1 MVRFQTLS
9 VKLLQANGY
18 PDMLMSDIKV
28 TSEIQEVISSGQIL
42 NVLIVDDSKTMRS
55 AIRETLELG
64 NVQVTEASNGKDAL
78 ELIYNNVPDLVL
90 LDVVMPDMDGI
101 SVLKTLRKSYSKLQL
116 PVVLVTSLGASS
128 EIIQAL
134 DFGANDYITKPVDFD
149 VLWARVSNQLM
160 QKQTAEYLRL
170 AQNNLE
176 KQVKQRTAELNSS
189 NQQLKKEIEVR
200 LLAEGRLQKQ
210 ASYDELTGLPNRS
223 LAKDRLYQTILKSK
237 RHHLQPCLAFLDLDN
252 FKYIND
258 TFGHAA
264 GDELLREA
272 SRRLTDCAR
281 GSDTVA
287 RLGGDEFLLILEDDR
302 TGKEQQRE
310 IGIRH
315 IGERIIASF
324 SKPFVIEGHKLN
336 VTASLGF
343 AIYPQDGDDSNKLM
357 RHADVAMYRSK
368 NEGKNTFCFY
378 SPEMSAKAIMRMNV
392 ESELRQAIEN
402 REFTLHYQPI
412 VDSKT
417 GSIAKAEALLRWD
430 CKKLGMITPDYFIP
444 IAEETGLIISIGEWV
459 IETAC
464 KQMKQWRDDGW
475 KNVCITINVSAR
487 QFQSNSL
494 LVKTIKRSLQKNDLS
509 SNAIQL
515 ELTEGVLMK
524 ETDESIE
531 TMAQLGKMGIKL
543 LIDDFGT
550 GYASLSYLQRYNFDS
565 IKIDRSYISNVL
577 ISKQD
582 KKLVKAVIAMAK
594 SLGMSVVSEGVESK
608 GQLDFLIKEN
618 CEFIQGYY
626 FSKPVPSDEFYALL
640 KKMNELK
647 NSIKSLKIVSGAH

>member
-1 MVRFQTLS
+1 MT
-9 VKLLQANGY
+9 
-18 PDMLMSDIKV
+18 DIKV
-28 TSEIQEVISSGQIL
+28 ATEIQEVISSGRIL
-42 NVLIVDDSKTMRS
+42 NVLIVDDSKVIRS
-55 AIRETLELG
+55 AIREILELG
-64 NVQVTEASNGKDAL
+64 NIQVTEASNGKDAL
-78 ELIYNNVPDLVL
+78 ELVYNNVPDLVL
-90 LDVVMPDMDGI
+90 LDVVMPGMDGI

-116 PVVLVTSLGASS
+116 PVILVTSLGSSS
-128 EIIQAL
+128 EIVQAL
-134 DFGANDYITKPVDFD
+134 DFGANDYVTKPVDFD

-176 KQVKQRTAELNSS
+176 KQIKQRTAELNTS

-200 LLAEGRLQKQ
+200 LLAEGQLQKQ

-272 SRRLTDCAR
+272 SRRLTECAR
-281 GSDTVA
+281 ESDTVA

-302 TGKEQQRE
+302 TDREQQRE
-310 IGIRH
+310 TGIRH
-315 IGERIIASF
+315 IGERIIESF
-324 SKPFVIEGHKLN
+324 SKPFVIEGHELN

-343 AIYPQDGDDSNKLM
+343 AIYPKDGDDSNKLM

-378 SPEMSAKAIMRMNV
+378 SPEMSANAIMRMNV

-402 REFTLHYQPI
+402 KEFTLHYQPI

-417 GSIAKAEALLRWD
+417 GHIVKAEALLRWD
-430 CKKLGMITPDYFIP
+430 CEKLGMITPDYFIP
-444 IAEETGLIISIGEWV
+444 VAEETGLIVPIGEWV
-459 IETAC
+459 IRTAC
-464 KQMKQWRDDGW
+464 KQVKQWRDKGW
-475 KNVCITINVSAR
+475 NNICITVNVSAR
-487 QFQSNSL
+487 QFQSNSS
-494 LVKTIKRSLQKNDLS
+494 LVETIKLSLQQNDLPS
-509 SNAIQL
+509 DAIQL

-524 ETDESIE
+524 ETDSSIE
-531 TMAQLGKMGIKL
+531 TMAQIEKMGIKL

-565 IKIDRSYISNVL
+565 IKIDRSYISNIL
-577 ISKQD
+577 ISEQD
-582 KKLVKAVIAMAK
+582 EKLVKAVIAMAK

-608 GQLDFLIKEN
+608 GQLDFLVKED

-626 FSKPVPSDEFYALL
+626 FSKPVPSAEFYKLL
-640 KKMNELK
+640 IKMNKLQ
-647 NSIKSLKIVSGAH
+647 NSVKSLKIVSGVN

>member
-1 MVRFQTLS
+1 
-9 VKLLQANGY
+9 
-18 PDMLMSDIKV
+18 MLMTDIKV
-28 TSEIQEVISSGQIL
+28 ASEIQEVISSGRIL
-42 NVLIVDDSKTMRS
+42 NVLIVDDSKVIRS
-55 AIRETLELG
+55 AIREILELG
-64 NVQVTEASNGKDAL
+64 NIQVTEASNGKDAL
-78 ELIYNNVPDLVL
+78 ELVYNNVPDLVL
-90 LDVVMPDMDGI
+90 LDVVMPGMDGI

-116 PVVLVTSLGASS
+116 PVVLVTSLGSSS
-128 EIIQAL
+128 EIVQAL
-134 DFGANDYITKPVDFD
+134 DFGASDYVTKPVDFD

-176 KQVKQRTAELNSS
+176 KQIKQRTAELNTS

-200 LLAEGRLQKQ
+200 LLAEGQLQKQ

-237 RHHLQPCLAFLDLDN
+237 RHQLQPCLAFLDLDN

-272 SRRLTDCAR
+272 SRRLTECAR
-281 GSDTVA
+281 ESDTVA

-302 TGKEQQRE
+302 ADKTQQRE
-310 IGIRH
+310 TGIRH
-315 IGERIIASF
+315 IGERIIESF
-324 SKPFVIEGHKLN
+324 SKPFVIEGHELN

-343 AIYPQDGDDSNKLM
+343 AIYPKDGDDSNKLM

-378 SPEMSAKAIMRMNV
+378 SPEMSANAIMRMNV
-392 ESELRQAIEN
+392 ESELRQAIDSK
-402 REFTLHYQPI
+402 EFTLHYQPI

-417 GSIAKAEALLRWD
+417 GHIVKAEALLRWD

-444 IAEETGLIISIGEWV
+444 IAEETGLIIPVGEWV

-464 KQMKQWRDDGW
+464 KQVKQWRNDGW
-475 KNVCITINVSAR
+475 DDICVTVNVSAR
-487 QFQSNSL
+487 QFQCNSS
-494 LVKTIKRSLQKNDLS
+494 LVKTIKRSLQENDLAS
-509 SNAIQL
+509 DAIQL

-524 ETDESIE
+524 ETDSSIE
-531 TMAQLGKMGIKL
+531 TMAQIENMGIKL

-582 KKLVKAVIAMAK
+582 EKLVKAVIAMAK
-594 SLGMSVVSEGVESK
+594 SLGVSVVSEGVESK
-608 GQLDFLIKEN
+608 GQLEFLVKQE

-626 FSKPVPSDEFYALL
+626 FSKPVPSDKFHHLL
-640 KKMNELK
+640 IKMNKLE
-647 NSIKSLKIVSGAH
+647 NCVNSLKIVSGVN

>member
-1 MVRFQTLS
+1 
-9 VKLLQANGY
+9 
-18 PDMLMSDIKV
+18 MLMTDIKV
-28 TSEIQEVISSGQIL
+28 ASEIQEVISSGKNL
-42 NVLIVDDSKTMRS
+42 NVLIVDDSKVIRS
-55 AIRETLELG
+55 AIREILELG
-64 NVQVTEASNGKDAL
+64 NIHVTEASNGKDAL
-78 ELIYNNVPDLVL
+78 ELVYNNVPDLVL
-90 LDVVMPDMDGI
+90 LDVVMPGMDGI
-101 SVLKTLRKSYSKLQL
+101 SVLKTLRKSYTKMQL
-116 PVVLVTSLGASS
+116 PVILVTSLGSSS
-128 EIIQAL
+128 EIVQAL
-134 DFGANDYITKPVDFD
+134 DFGASDYVTKPIDFD

-176 KQVKQRTAELNSS
+176 KQIKQRTAELNNS

-200 LLAEGRLQKQ
+200 LLAEGQLQKQ
-210 ASYDELTGLPNRS
+210 ANYDELTGLPNRS
-223 LAKDRLYQTILKSK
+223 LATDRLYQTLLKSK
-237 RHHLQPCLAFLDLDN
+237 RHNLQPCLAFLDLDN

-272 SRRLTDCAR
+272 SRRLTECAR
-281 GSDTVA
+281 ESDTVA

-302 TGKEQQRE
+302 TDKNQQRE
-310 IGIRH
+310 TGIRH
-315 IGERIIASF
+315 IGERIIESF
-324 SKPFVIEGHKLN
+324 SKPFVIEGHELS

-343 AIYPQDGDDSNKLM
+343 AIYPKDGDDSNTLM

-392 ESELRQAIEN
+392 ERELRQAIEN

-417 GSIAKAEALLRWD
+417 GRIVKAEALLRWD
-430 CKKLGMITPDYFIP
+430 CDNLGMITPDYFIP
-444 IAEETGLIISIGEWV
+444 IAEETGLIIPIGEWV
-459 IETAC
+459 IEAAC
-464 KQMKQWRDDGW
+464 KQVKQWRDTGW
-475 KNVCITINVSAR
+475 PDISITINVSAR
-487 QFQSNSL
+487 QFQANSL
-494 LVKTIKRSLQKNDLS
+494 LVETIRRSLKENDLPS
-509 SNAIQL
+509 DAIQL

-524 ETDESIE
+524 ETESSQE
-531 TMAQLGKMGIKL
+531 SMAQIEEMGIKL

-565 IKIDRSYISNVL
+565 IKIDRSYINNIL
-577 ISKQD
+577 ISRQD
-582 KKLVKAVIAMAK
+582 EKLVRAVIAMAK

-618 CEFIQGYY
+618 CEYIQGYY
-626 FSKPVPSDEFYALL
+626 FSKPVAPDEFFNLL
-640 KKMNELK
+640 KKMNKAAEH
-647 NSIKSLKIVSGAH
+647 SVKSLKIVSGVS

>member
-1 MVRFQTLS
+1 MT
-9 VKLLQANGY
+9 
-18 PDMLMSDIKV
+18 DIKV
-28 TSEIQEVISSGQIL
+28 ATEIQEVISSGRSL
-42 NVLIVDDSKTMRS
+42 NVLIVDDSKVIRS
-55 AIRETLELG
+55 AIREILELG
-64 NVQVTEASNGKDAL
+64 NIQVTEASNGKDAL
-78 ELIYNNVPDLVL
+78 ELVYNNVPDLVL
-90 LDVVMPDMDGI
+90 LDVVMPGMDGI

-116 PVVLVTSLGASS
+116 PVILVTSLGSSS
-128 EIIQAL
+128 EIVQAL
-134 DFGANDYITKPVDFD
+134 DFGANDYVTKPVDFD

-176 KQVKQRTAELNSS
+176 KQIKQRTAELNTS

-200 LLAEGRLQKQ
+200 LLAEGQLQKQ

-272 SRRLTDCAR
+272 SRRLTECAR
-281 GSDTVA
+281 ESDTVA

-302 TGKEQQRE
+302 TDREQQRE
-310 IGIRH
+310 TGIRH
-315 IGERIIASF
+315 IGERIIESF
-324 SKPFVIEGHKLN
+324 LKPFVIEGRELN

-343 AIYPQDGDDSNKLM
+343 AIYPKDGDDSNKLM

-378 SPEMSAKAIMRMNV
+378 SPEMSANAIMRMNV

-402 REFTLHYQPI
+402 KEFTLHYQPI
-412 VDSKT
+412 VDSRT
-417 GSIAKAEALLRWD
+417 GHIVKAEALLRWD
-430 CKKLGMITPDYFIP
+430 CEKLGMITPDYFIP
-444 IAEETGLIISIGEWV
+444 IAEETGLIVPIGEWV
-459 IETAC
+459 IKTAC
-464 KQMKQWRDDGW
+464 KQVKQWRDKGW
-475 KNVCITINVSAR
+475 NNICVTVNVSAR
-487 QFQSNSL
+487 QFQSNLSL
-494 LVKTIKRSLQKNDLS
+494 VETIKRSLHKNDLPS
-509 SNAIQL
+509 DAIQL

-524 ETDESIE
+524 ETDSSIE
-531 TMAQLGKMGIKL
+531 TMAQIEKMGIKL

-550 GYASLSYLQRYNFDS
+550 GYASLSYLQRYNFVS
-565 IKIDRSYISNVL
+565 IKIDRSYISNIL
-577 ISKQD
+577 ISEQD
-582 KKLVKAVIAMAK
+582 EKLVKAVIAMAK

-608 GQLDFLIKEN
+608 GQLDFLIKED

-626 FSKPVPSDEFYALL
+626 FSKPVPSAEFFKLL
-640 KKMNELK
+640 IKMNNLK
-647 NSIKSLKIVSGAH
+647 NSVKSLKIVSGVN

>member
-1 MVRFQTLS
+1 MPMT
-9 VKLLQANGY
+9 
-18 PDMLMSDIKV
+18 DINV
-28 TSEIQEVISSGQIL
+28 ASEIQEVISSGRVL
-42 NVLIVDDSKTMRS
+42 NVLIVDDSKVIRS
-55 AIRETLELG
+55 AIREILELG
-64 NVQVTEASNGKDAL
+64 NIQVTEASNGKDAL
-78 ELIYNNVPDLVL
+78 ELVYNNAPDLVL
-90 LDVVMPDMDGI
+90 LDVVMPGMDGI
-101 SVLKTLRKSYSKLQL
+101 SVLKTLRKSYSKSQL
-116 PVVLVTSLGASS
+116 PIILVTSLGSSS
-128 EIIQAL
+128 EIVQAL

-176 KQVKQRTAELNSS
+176 KQIKQRTAELNSS

-200 LLAEGRLQKQ
+200 LLAEGQLQQQ

-223 LAKDRLYQTILKSK
+223 LAKDRLYQTLLKSK
-237 RHHLQPCLAFLDLDN
+237 RHKLQPCLAFLDLDN

-272 SRRLTDCAR
+272 SRRLTECAR
-281 GSDTVA
+281 ESDTVA

-302 TGKEQQRE
+302 SDKQQSRETGL
-310 IGIRH
+310 RH
-315 IGERIIASF
+315 IGERIIESF
-324 SKPFVIEGHKLN
+324 SKPFIIEGHELS

-343 AIYPQDGDDSNKLM
+343 AIYPKDGDDSNKLM

-378 SPEMSAKAIMRMNV
+378 SPEMSAKARMRMDV
-392 ESELRQAIEN
+392 ELELRQAIEN
-402 REFTLHYQPI
+402 KEFTLHYQPI
-412 VDSKT
+412 VDPRSRR
-417 GSIAKAEALLRWD
+417 IVKAEALLRWD
-430 CKKLGMITPDYFIP
+430 CEKLGMITPDYFIP
-444 IAEETGLIISIGEWV
+444 IAEETGLIVAIGEWV

-464 KQMKQWRDDGW
+464 KQVKQWRDCGW
-475 KNVCITINVSAR
+475 NDMCITVNVSAR
-487 QFQSNSL
+487 QFQSKSSL
-494 LVKTIKRSLQKNDLS
+494 VDTIKRSLKENDLS
-509 SNAIQL
+509 SDAIQL

-524 ETDESIE
+524 ETDSSVES
-531 TMAQLGKMGIKL
+531 MAQIEEMGIKL
-543 LIDDFGT
+543 LLDDFGT

-565 IKIDRSYISNVL
+565 IKIDRSYISNIL

-582 KKLVKAVIAMAK
+582 EKLVKAVIAMAK

-618 CEFIQGYY
+618 CDFIQGYY
-626 FSKPVPSDEFYALL
+626 FSKPLPGDKFYALL
-640 KKMNELK
+640 KKINKLK
-647 NSIKSLKIVSGAH
+647 NNVKSLKIVTGVS

>member
-1 MVRFQTLS
+1 
-9 VKLLQANGY
+9 
-18 PDMLMSDIKV
+18 MLTTDIKV
-28 TSEIQEVISSGQIL
+28 ASEIQEVISSGRIL
-42 NVLIVDDSKTMRS
+42 NVLIVDDSKVIRS
-55 AIRETLELG
+55 AIREILELG
-64 NVQVTEASNGKDAL
+64 NIQVTEASNGKDAL
-78 ELIYNNVPDLVL
+78 ELVYNNPPDLVL
-90 LDVVMPDMDGI
+90 LDVVMPGMDGI

-116 PVVLVTSLGASS
+116 PVVLVTSLGSSS
-128 EIIQAL
+128 EIVQAL
-134 DFGANDYITKPVDFD
+134 DFGASDYVTKPVDFD

-176 KQVKQRTAELNSS
+176 KQIKQRTAELNNS

-200 LLAEGRLQKQ
+200 LLAEGQLQKQ

-272 SRRLTDCAR
+272 SRRLAECAR
-281 GSDTVA
+281 ESDTVA

-302 TGKEQQRE
+302 SDKTQQRE
-310 IGIRH
+310 TGIRH
-315 IGERIIASF
+315 IGERIIESF
-324 SKPFVIEGHKLN
+324 SKPFVIEGHELN

-343 AIYPQDGDDSNKLM
+343 AIYPKDGDDSNKLM

-378 SPEMSAKAIMRMNV
+378 SPEMSANAIMRMNV
-392 ESELRQAIEN
+392 ESELRQAIESM
-402 REFTLHYQPI
+402 EFTLHYQPI

-417 GSIAKAEALLRWD
+417 GRIVKAEALLRWD
-430 CKKLGMITPDYFIP
+430 CEKLGMITPDYFIP
-444 IAEETGLIISIGEWV
+444 IAEETGLIIPIGEWV

-464 KQMKQWRDDGW
+464 KQVKQWRAAGW
-475 KNVCITINVSAR
+475 NDICITINVSAR
-487 QFQSNSL
+487 QFQSNSS
-494 LVKTIKRSLQKNDLS
+494 LVDTIKRSLLENDLPS
-509 SNAIQL
+509 DAIQL

-524 ETDESIE
+524 ETDSSVE
-531 TMAQLGKMGIKL
+531 TMAQIENMGIKL

-582 KKLVKAVIAMAK
+582 EKLVKAVIAMAK

-608 GQLDFLIKEN
+608 GQLEFLVKEN

-626 FSKPVPSDEFYALL
+626 FSKPVPSDEFYKLL
-640 KKMNELK
+640 IKMNKL
-647 NSIKSLKIVSGAH
+647 NDSVKSLKIVSGVN

>member
-1 MVRFQTLS
+1 
-9 VKLLQANGY
+9 
-18 PDMLMSDIKV
+18 MLMTDIKV
-28 TSEIQEVISSGQIL
+28 ASEIQEVISSGKNL
-42 NVLIVDDSKTMRS
+42 NVLIVDDSKVIRS
-55 AIRETLELG
+55 AIREILELG
-64 NVQVTEASNGKDAL
+64 NIHVTEASNGKDAL
-78 ELIYNNVPDLVL
+78 ELVYNNVPDLVL
-90 LDVVMPDMDGI
+90 LDVVMPGMDGI
-101 SVLKTLRKSYSKLQL
+101 SVLKTLRKSYTKMQL
-116 PVVLVTSLGASS
+116 PVILVTSLGSSS
-128 EIIQAL
+128 EIVQAL
-134 DFGANDYITKPVDFD
+134 DFGASDYVTKPIDFD

-176 KQVKQRTAELNSS
+176 KQIKQRTAELNNS

-200 LLAEGRLQKQ
+200 LLAEGQLQKQ
-210 ASYDELTGLPNRS
+210 ANYDELTGLPNRS
-223 LAKDRLYQTILKSK
+223 LATDRLYQTLLKSK
-237 RHHLQPCLAFLDLDN
+237 RHNLQPCLAFLDLDN

-272 SRRLTDCAR
+272 SRRLTECAR
-281 GSDTVA
+281 ESDTVA

-302 TGKEQQRE
+302 TDKNQQRE
-310 IGIRH
+310 TGIRH
-315 IGERIIASF
+315 IGERIIESF
-324 SKPFVIEGHKLN
+324 SKPFVIEGHELS

-343 AIYPQDGDDSNKLM
+343 AIYPKDGDDSNTLM

-392 ESELRQAIEN
+392 ERELRQAIEN

-417 GSIAKAEALLRWD
+417 GRIVKAEALLRWD
-430 CKKLGMITPDYFIP
+430 CDNLGMITPDYFIP
-444 IAEETGLIISIGEWV
+444 IAEETGLIIPIGEWV

-464 KQMKQWRDDGW
+464 KQVKQWRDTGW
-475 KNVCITINVSAR
+475 PDISITINVSAR
-487 QFQSNSL
+487 QFQANSL
-494 LVKTIKRSLQKNDLS
+494 LVETIRRSLKENDLPS
-509 SNAIQL
+509 DAIQL

-524 ETDESIE
+524 ETESSQE
-531 TMAQLGKMGIKL
+531 SMAQIEEMGIKL

-565 IKIDRSYISNVL
+565 IKIDRSYINNIL
-577 ISKQD
+577 ISRQD
-582 KKLVKAVIAMAK
+582 EKLVRAVIAMAK

-618 CEFIQGYY
+618 CEYIQGYY
-626 FSKPVPSDEFYALL
+626 FSKPVAPDEFFNLL
-640 KKMNELK
+640 KKMNKAAEH
-647 NSIKSLKIVSGAH
+647 SVKSLKIVSGVS

>member
-1 MVRFQTLS
+1 MPMT
-9 VKLLQANGY
+9 
-18 PDMLMSDIKV
+18 DINV
-28 TSEIQEVISSGQIL
+28 ASEIQEVISSGRIL
-42 NVLIVDDSKTMRS
+42 NVLIVDDSKVIRS
-55 AIRETLELG
+55 AIREILELG
-64 NVQVTEASNGKDAL
+64 NIQVTEAGNGKDAL
-78 ELIYNNVPDLVL
+78 ELVYSNTPDLVL
-90 LDVVMPDMDGI
+90 LDVVMPGMDGI

-116 PVVLVTSLGASS
+116 PVILVTSLGSSS
-128 EIIQAL
+128 EIVQAL
-134 DFGANDYITKPVDFD
+134 DFGANDYATKPIDFD

-176 KQVKQRTAELNSS
+176 KQIKQRTAELKTS

-200 LLAEGRLQKQ
+200 LLAEGQLQKQ

-223 LAKDRLYQTILKSK
+223 LATDRLYQTILKSR
-237 RHHLQPCLAFLDLDN
+237 RHNLQPCLAFLDLDN

-272 SRRLTDCAR
+272 SRRLAECAR
-281 GSDTVA
+281 ESDTVA

-302 TGKEQQRE
+302 TDKTQQRE
-310 IGIRH
+310 TGIRH
-315 IGERIIASF
+315 IGERIIESF
-324 SKPFVIEGHKLN
+324 SKPFVIEGHELS

-343 AIYPQDGDDSNKLM
+343 AIYPKDGDDSNTLM

-392 ESELRQAIEN
+392 ELELRQAIEN
-402 REFTLHYQPI
+402 KEFSLHYQPI
-412 VDSKT
+412 VDSRN
-417 GSIAKAEALLRWD
+417 GRIVKAEALLRWD
-430 CKKLGMITPDYFIP
+430 CENLGMITPDYFIP

-464 KQMKQWRDDGW
+464 KQVKQWRDSGW
-475 KNVCITINVSAR
+475 HDLCVTINVSAR
-487 QFQSNSL
+487 QFQANSC
-494 LVKTIKRSLQKNDLS
+494 LVETIKRSLKENDLAS
-509 SNAIQL
+509 DAIQL

-524 ETDESIE
+524 ETDRSIE
-531 TMAQLGKMGIKL
+531 SMAQIEQMGIKL

-550 GYASLSYLQRYNFDS
+550 GYASLSYLQRYNFES
-565 IKIDRSYISNVL
+565 IKIDRSYISNIL
-577 ISKQD
+577 ISRQD
-582 KKLVKAVIAMAK
+582 EKLVKAVIAMAK

-626 FSKPVPSDEFYALL
+626 FSKPVPAGEFHALL
-640 KKMNELK
+640 KKMNK
-647 NSIKSLKIVSGAH
+647 PGRGNKSLKIVSGVN

>member
-1 MVRFQTLS
+1 MT
-9 VKLLQANGY
+9 
-18 PDMLMSDIKV
+18 DIKV
-28 TSEIQEVISSGQIL
+28 ASEIQEVISSGRSL
-42 NVLIVDDSKTMRS
+42 NVLIVDDSKVIRS
-55 AIRETLELG
+55 AIREILELG
-64 NVQVTEASNGKDAL
+64 NIQVTEASNGKDAL
-78 ELIYNNVPDLVL
+78 ELVYNNAPDLVL
-90 LDVVMPDMDGI
+90 LDVVMPGMDGI

-116 PVVLVTSLGASS
+116 PVVLVTSLGSSS
-128 EIIQAL
+128 EIVQAL
-134 DFGANDYITKPVDFD
+134 DFGANDYVTKPVDFD

-176 KQVKQRTAELNSS
+176 KQIKQRTAELNSS

-200 LLAEGRLQKQ
+200 LLAEGQLQKQ
-210 ASYDELTGLPNRS
+210 ANYDELTGLPNRS
-223 LAKDRLYQTILKSK
+223 LATDRLHQTLLKSK
-237 RHHLQPCLAFLDLDN
+237 RHNLQPCLAFLDLDN

-272 SRRLTDCAR
+272 SRRLTECAR
-281 GSDTVA
+281 ESDTVA

-302 TGKEQQRE
+302 TDKDQQRE
-310 IGIRH
+310 TGIRH
-315 IGERIIASF
+315 IGERIIENF
-324 SKPFVIEGHKLN
+324 SKPFIIEGHELN

-343 AIYPQDGDDSNKLM
+343 AIYPKDGDDSNKLM

-392 ESELRQAIEN
+392 ELELRQAIEN
-402 REFTLHYQPI
+402 KKFTLHYQPI
-412 VDSKT
+412 VDSRN
-417 GSIAKAEALLRWD
+417 GHIVKAEALLRWD
-430 CKKLGMITPDYFIP
+430 CENLGMITPDYFIP
-444 IAEETGLIISIGEWV
+444 IAEETGLIIPIGEWV

-464 KQMKQWRDDGW
+464 KQVKQWRDSGW
-475 KNVCITINVSAR
+475 PDICVTVNVSAR
-487 QFQSNSL
+487 QFQANSP
-494 LVKTIKRSLQKNDLS
+494 LVETIKRSLKENDLPS
-509 SNAIQL
+509 DAIQL

-524 ETDESIE
+524 ETDCSQQS
-531 TMAQLGKMGIKL
+531 MAELDEIGIKL

-582 KKLVKAVIAMAK
+582 EKLVRAVIAMAK

-608 GQLDFLIKEN
+608 GQLDFLVKEN
-618 CEFIQGYY
+618 CEYIQGYY
-626 FSKPVPSDEFYALL
+626 FSKPVVPDEFLSLL
-640 KKMNELK
+640 KKMNK
-647 NSIKSLKIVSGAH
+647 SAKAGTKSLKIVSGVS

>member
-1 MVRFQTLS
+1 MT
-9 VKLLQANGY
+9 
-18 PDMLMSDIKV
+18 DIKV
-28 TSEIQEVISSGQIL
+28 ATEIQEVISSGRSL
-42 NVLIVDDSKTMRS
+42 NVLIVDDSKVIRS
-55 AIRETLELG
+55 AIREILELG
-64 NVQVTEASNGKDAL
+64 NIQVTEASNGKDAL
-78 ELIYNNVPDLVL
+78 ELVYNNVPDLVL
-90 LDVVMPDMDGI
+90 LDVVMPGMDGI

-116 PVVLVTSLGASS
+116 PVILVTSLGSSS
-128 EIIQAL
+128 EIVQAL
-134 DFGANDYITKPVDFD
+134 DFGANDYVTKPVDFD

-176 KQVKQRTAELNSS
+176 KQIKQRTAELNTS

-200 LLAEGRLQKQ
+200 LLAEGQLQKQ

-272 SRRLTDCAR
+272 SRRLTECAR
-281 GSDTVA
+281 ESDTVA

-302 TGKEQQRE
+302 TDREQQRE
-310 IGIRH
+310 TGIRH
-315 IGERIIASF
+315 IGERIIESF
-324 SKPFVIEGHKLN
+324 LKPFVIEGRELN

-343 AIYPQDGDDSNKLM
+343 AIYPKDGDDSNKLM

-378 SPEMSAKAIMRMNV
+378 SPEMSANAIMRMNV

-402 REFTLHYQPI
+402 KEFTLHYQPI

-417 GSIAKAEALLRWD
+417 GHIVKAEALLRWD
-430 CKKLGMITPDYFIP
+430 CEKLGMITPDYFIP
-444 IAEETGLIISIGEWV
+444 IAEDTGLIVPIGEWV
-459 IETAC
+459 IKNAC
-464 KQMKQWRDDGW
+464 KQVKQWRDNGW
-475 KNVCITINVSAR
+475 NNICVTVNVSAR
-487 QFQSNSL
+487 QFQSNSS
-494 LVKTIKRSLQKNDLS
+494 LVETIKLSLHKNDLPS
-509 SNAIQL
+509 DAIQL

-524 ETDESIE
+524 ETDSSIE
-531 TMAQLGKMGIKL
+531 TMAQIEKMGIKL

-565 IKIDRSYISNVL
+565 IKIDRSYISNIL
-577 ISKQD
+577 ISEQD

-608 GQLDFLIKEN
+608 GQLDFLIKED

-626 FSKPVPSDEFYALL
+626 FSKPVPSAEFYKLL
-640 KKMNELK
+640 IKMNKLK
-647 NSIKSLKIVSGAH
+647 NSVKSLKIVSGVN